1 MKTIQVA
8 ASRPYE
14 VHIGQGILCRLGT
27 AASQVIR
34 GRKAAIVSDETV
46 WVLYGE
52 AAQASFEEAGFSVC
66 SFVFSPGESRKNSV
80 TFLNILNF
88 LAENRL
94 TRTDCLVALGGGV
107 VGDVAGFAAACY
119 LRGIP
124 YIQVPTSLL
133 AMVDSSVGGKTAIDL
148 PGGKNLCGAFYQ
160 PWFVLCD
167 TDTLG
172 TLPKEEF
179 RAGCAEVLKY
189 GVLFDPML
197 FAHLQEK
204 GLDFDR
210 EWVISRCVSC
220 KAQTVGQDEYD
231 TGVRRLLNLG
241 HTIGHAIEAES
252 GFGISHGNAVAIGM
266 AMAAKA
272 SQKLGY
278 CRENTVH
285 SLLSSLN
292 ALGLPCCADFSAE
305 ALHRHA
311 LADKKAQGDKLHV
324 ILPQEIGC
332 CQIVP
337 MDMAQLLEFIKAGL

>member
-14 VHIGQGILCRLGT
+14 VHIGQGILCQLGK
-27 AASQVIR
+27 AASQVVT

-46 WVLYGE
+46 WALYGQ
-52 AAQASFEEAGFSVC
+52 AAQASLEGAGFSVC
-66 SFVFSPGESRKNSV
+66 SFVFSPGENRKNSV
-80 TFLNILNF
+80 TFLNILNY
-88 LAENRL
+88 LVENKL
-94 TRTDCLVALGGGV
+94 TRTDCLIALGGGV

-160 PWFVLCD
+160 PWLVLCD
-167 TDTLG
+167 TDALG
-172 TLPKEEF
+172 SLPGEEF

-189 GVLFDPML
+189 GILFDPAL

-204 GLDFDR
+204 GLEFDR
-210 EWVISRCVSC
+210 EWVIARCVSW
-220 KAQTVGQDEYD
+220 KAQAVSQDEFD
-231 TGVRRLLNLG
+231 IGTRRLLNLG

-252 GFGISHGNAVAIGM
+252 SYGISHGKAVAIGM

-278 CRENTVH
+278 CRENTVEA
-285 SLLSSLN
+285 LLSVLQTF
-292 ALGLPCCADFSAE
+292 GLPCCADYSAE
-305 ALHRHA
+305 VLHIHA
-311 LADKKAQGDKLHV
+311 LGDKKAQGDKVHV
-324 ILPQEIGC
+324 ILPKEIGC

-337 MDMAQLLEFIKAGL
+337 MDKTQLLEFIKAGL